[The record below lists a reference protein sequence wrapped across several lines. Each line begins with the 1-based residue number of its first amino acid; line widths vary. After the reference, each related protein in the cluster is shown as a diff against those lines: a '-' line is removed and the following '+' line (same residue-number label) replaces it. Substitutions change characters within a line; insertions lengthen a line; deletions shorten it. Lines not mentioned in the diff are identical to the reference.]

1 MKKKQ
6 SQVQPRVNKTKEQ
19 LLHELKS
26 NSKFQEKMKFTREVF
41 YPALTRATTSI
52 DDAVGNLTII
62 NSMVM
67 EKFLGFM
74 KETKFK
80 DLKITDSLSPTDP
93 KYQYLKD
100 MLELFDEYN
109 VFDAKDLMEGMKN
122 EIQLFLHEEN
132 KSRTLADLKQVWL
145 DQM

>member
-1 MKKKQ
+1 MKKEKRIQ
-6 SQVQPRVNKTKEQ
+6 KTRDQ
-19 LLHELKS
+19 LLKDLRNNKR
-26 NSKFQEKMKFTREVF
+26 FQEKMMFTREVF
-41 YPALTRATTSI
+41 YPALSRATKNI
-52 DDAVGNLTII
+52 DDAISNLSII
-62 NSMVM
+62 NSMMM

-80 DLKITDSLSPTDP
+80 ELKIVDSLSVTDP
-93 KYQYLKD
+93 KYKELKE

-122 EIQLFLHEEN
+122 EINLFLSEEN

-145 DQM
+145 DQI